1 MTIDGSD
8 TRAPP
13 VPDPLAGRT
22 EQKGGSD
29 DPAS

>member
-13 VPDPLAGRT
+13 RTATSLAGRT
-22 EQKGGSD
+22 KQKGGSE
-29 DPAS
+29 